1 MKNKSMLSANQVKLI
16 IVSVI
21 TLTLSGFLF
30 YQGLKPQSTTSQ
42 DKESKISQGQK
53 AGQTGTKEGQDAS
66 GSAEGQNLVTVSRVV
81 DGDTIEVVYLGQAR
95 KLRYIGV
102 NTPETVDPRRP
113 VQCFGKEAADEN
125 KRLLAG
131 KEVYLE
137 KDISDTD
144 KFGRLLRYVYLKL
157 DDNTMLF
164 INDYLV
170 REGFAQVDTFPPDVK
185 YQARFVAAQK
195 EARENNRGLWAR
207 CKSV

>member
-1 MKNKSMLSANQVKLI
+1 MLSANQVKLI